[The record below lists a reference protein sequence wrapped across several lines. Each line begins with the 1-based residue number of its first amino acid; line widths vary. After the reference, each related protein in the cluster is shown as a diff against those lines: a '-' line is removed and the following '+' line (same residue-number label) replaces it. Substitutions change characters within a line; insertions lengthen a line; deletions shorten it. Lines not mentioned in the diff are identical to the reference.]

1 MSAPVVTPKLVVVC
15 GSRYWRSR
23 GTIAS
28 CLRSARAQGF
38 THVVHGGCR
47 GADAIAGEEAERL
60 GLQVVV
66 VPALW
71 HRYGKGAGTMRNA
84 AMLELGPQLVL
95 AFAQRLSLSRG
106 TGYTV
111 QLARAFRIP
120 VRVFHQ

>member
-1 MSAPVVTPKLVVVC
+1 MSAPSVTPKLVLVC
-15 GSRYWRSR
+15 GSRNWQSR
-23 GTIAS
+23 RTIAS
-28 CLRSARAQGF
+28 CLRDAKAQGF

-60 GLQVVV
+60 GLYVVV
-66 VPALW
+66 VRAQW

-84 AMLELGPQLVL
+84 EMLELGPELVL

-106 TGYTV
+106 TGFTV